1 MKKLITLLLAAAL
14 LLSLAACGGNDTTS
28 GRNDGNGNTA
38 DAANAET
45 SQTTGRETDAPEG
58 ASPVE
63 PEALEGEWINLTN
76 WNTMS
81 VGQFTL
87 DSSSNT
93 YEASGSTTSTDHSEG
108 VGGSSFDSY
117 TVDGDIFSTYSGERY
132 RIVLENEKLYLRS
145 EVSDLIYIKR
155 EDFYRFEDI
164 EVHNMGD
171 TVSTDAIEFTLNG
184 YDYQDS
190 VSRIDLGVGYD
201 LFFDDGSG
209 NADTVVPDSGQIW
222 GKISYKLFN
231 ISNLAIPMFQ
241 YENVRF
247 WIVYRDNFTFDTEE
261 HGVDNFI
268 IKGHGGDSHFKCL
281 YLMGEGLELPPL
293 VSEDFDFYMP
303 VPPTVRDDTDSPVH
317 LLVILPASSGVEMF
331 AYNIQ

>member
-38 DAANAET
+38 DAANADT
-45 SQTTGRETDAPEG
+45 SQSAGQEADAPEG
-58 ASPVE
+58 AAPVE

-108 VGGSSFDSY
+108 VGGSSFDSF
-117 TVDGDIFSTYSGERY
+117 TIDGDIFSTYSGERY

-145 EVSDLIYIKR
+145 EVSDLVYIKR

-171 TVSTDAIEFTLNG
+171 TVSTDAIEFTLSG

-190 VSRIDLGVGYD
+190 VSRMDLGVGYD
-201 LFFDDGSG
+201 VIFDDGNS
-209 NADTVVPDSGQIW
+209 DTVVPDNGMIW
-222 GKISYKLFN
+222 SKISYKLFN
-231 ISNLAIPMFQ
+231 TSNLSIPLFQ
-241 YENVRF
+241 YQNVRF
-247 WIVYRDNFTFDTEE
+247 LIVYRDNFTFEMD
-261 HGVDNFI
+261 DFNYNYI
-268 IKGHGGDSHFKCL
+268 IRGHGGDSHYSFL
-281 YLMGEGLELPPL
+281 QSMGEVLELPPL

-317 LLVILPASSGVEMF
+317 VLVILPASSGVEMF
-331 AYNIQ
+331 VYNIQ